1 MLRAAIYARYSS
13 DNQRHE
19 SIETQYRICE
29 DYCRQKGYFVVAHY
43 KDEAKTGRTTVGRDD
58 FRKMLADAQRDI
70 FDVLVVYTLDRTAR
84 QELDYYLYK
93 KELQAAGIKYEYATE
108 SFDPSSVD
116 GQFFEGIQVAQ
127 AAWYSRKLSVK
138 VRDGKDTNARQF
150 LFPGGTPP
158 LGYDVT
164 PDHHYVINE
173 AEAAAVRLIFKM
185 FIGGSGYGPI
195 IDELNSRGFRTK
207 RGKMFGKNSLHEILA
222 NEKYCGTYVHRR
234 SYGKQRRNQTAASGT
249 PNAIPAIISQETFME
264 AARIR
269 QANRGRSASY
279 AAKSVYLLSGK
290 VFCGECGHSFSGNS
304 YTCRQYRYEFYQCCD
319 QTNHGSRECKNPRIK
334 KNWLERHVVD
344 AILKM
349 LTLDRVNVIVDK
361 ALAKYRQIK
370 ESAPDET
377 AQLLKQKASAEKRLA
392 NLYKM
397 VENGAADEFDLDRMR
412 DIKNQIRAINDKIAA
427 ADSRPKVS
435 VSREQIVRYWYRLV
449 AELKMQNR
457 AELIRPVLQKI
468 INRITVYS
476 DRVVVSIGSATGIG
490 GYGGG
495 GLALPDKKQLRY
507 PLRATEFFVF
517 CFLFFVFCFLFLSLF
532 YILDFRFIIINNQH
546 FAFSFLLLFQQLC

>member
-19 SIETQYRICE
+19 SIETQFRICE
-29 DYCRQKGYFVVAHY
+29 DYCRQKGYGVVAHY
-43 KDEAKTGRTTVGRDD
+43 QDEAKTGTTSIGRDG
-58 FRKMLADAQRDI
+58 FHRMLSDARRDI

-158 LGYDVT
+158 LGYDAT
-164 PDHHYVINE
+164 PDHHYIINE
-173 AEAAAVRLIFKM
+173 TEAAAVRLIFKM
-185 FIGGSGYGPI
+185 FIAGSGYGPI
-195 IDELNSRGFRTK
+195 IDELNRQGFRTK

-234 SYGKQRRNQTAASGT
+234 SYGKQRRSQTAASGT

-264 AARIR
+264 AARR
-269 QANRGRSASY
+269 REANRGRSASY
-279 AAKSVYLLSGK
+279 AAKAVYLLSGK
-290 VFCGECGHSFSGNS
+290 VCCGECGHSYNGNS
-304 YTCRQYRYEFYQCCD
+304 MSSRGYRYEFYQCCD
-319 QTNHGSRECKNPRIK
+319 QTNHGSRTCKNPRIK
-334 KNWLERHVVD
+334 KSWLERHVVD

-349 LTLDRVNVIVDK
+349 LTLDRINAVVDM
-361 ALAKYRQIK
+361 ALTKYQ
-370 ESAPDET
+370 AMVATVPDET
-377 AQLLKQKASAEKRLA
+377 AQLHRQKASAEKRLA

-397 VENGAADEFDLDRMR
+397 VENGAADEFDLERMR
-412 DIKNQIRAINDKIAA
+412 DIKNQIRAINEKIAA
-427 ADSRPKVS
+427 TDSQPKIS
-435 VSREQIVRYWYRLV
+435 INREQIKRYWYKLV

-457 AELIRPVLQKI
+457 PELIRPVLQKI
-468 INRITVYS
+468 VNKVMVYP
-476 DRVVVSIGSATGIG
+476 DRVVVSIGNVAGISG
-490 GYGGG
+490 HNGN
-495 GLALPDKKQLRY
+495 GLALPLN
-507 PLRATEFFVF
+507 PLLE
-517 CFLFFVFCFLFLSLF
+517 
-532 YILDFRFIIINNQH
+532 INIDRK
-546 FAFSFLLLFQQLC
+546 AA